1 MVVVLV
7 LVHTSFI
14 DIYDFCEEKSKL
26 TLCFKMKKQNR
37 SAMKGKMK
45 GGITKKNKGQKLTK
59 KQKKLDVNGNNRID
73 GQDFKLLRKK
83 NSKKK

>member
-1 MVVVLV
+1 
-7 LVHTSFI
+7 
-14 DIYDFCEEKSKL
+14 
-26 TLCFKMKKQNR
+26 MKKQNR